1 MLKTGRGVQREV
13 CVRAPSQPFFIQG
26 LKGSLTKQRKK
37 DMERVWEEESPHAN
51 FFRRLLNSRV
61 DELVNSP
68 TWLKRMRYNNEEV
81 KWWQKNC
88 GHIFEERGLNLYQ
101 LIATSHGEC
110 WDTED
115 EQKCAQA
122 LEENVV
128 PPLLKEKPRQE
139 DAVSLD
145 YAREISVRCEEEE
158 EPELPVRTS
167 DERRKGV
174 LQEGLGREELYR
186 RGGGTGRTQEAP
198 AKKKKP
204 SEEVVRR
211 GRVKKQHTAGL
222 GNIEEGRLADK
233 LKPAKKRQRKRPVL
247 GGAFKNMN

>member
-1 MLKTGRGVQREV
+1 
-13 CVRAPSQPFFIQG
+13 
-26 LKGSLTKQRKK
+26 
-37 DMERVWEEESPHAN
+37 MERVWEEDSPHAN

-68 TWLKRMRYNNEEV
+68 TWLKRLRYNNDEV

-88 GHIFEERGLNLYQ
+88 GDIFDERGLNLYQ
-101 LIATSHGEC
+101 LIASSHGEC
-110 WDTED
+110 WDNED

-128 PPLLKEKPRQE
+128 PPLLKEKPRH

-145 YAREISVRCEEEE
+145 YPREISVRREKEE
-158 EPELPVRTS
+158 EPELPVRAS
-167 DERRKGV
+167 NERRQGV
-174 LQEGLGREELYR
+174 LQEGRGRGGREELYR
-186 RGGGTGRTQEAP
+186 RGGGTQEAP

-211 GRVKKQHTAGL
+211 GRVNAVTKQHTAGL
-222 GNIEEGRLADK
+222 GNVEEGRLADK
-233 LKPAKKRQRKRPVL
+233 IKPAKKRQRKRPAL
-247 GGAFKNMN
+247 GGAFKKIN